1 MAPYTNGK
9 EEEMPFYNKDI
20 NGNVIYKED
29 ADDIEKYENVKEAV
43 LSYLEAAGYTIM
55 VCQ

>member
-1 MAPYTNGK
+1 
-9 EEEMPFYNKDI
+9 MPFYNKDI